1 MAKRSITTRVLWFTV
16 PCYQKTDVH
25 QILDWK
31 DRGGGGAFV
40 EIWVKSEG
48 ERETEKQEE
57 RNEGVQ
63 ESLYKAKRIAVGEVP
78 KKQDQLTMSIL

>member
-1 MAKRSITTRVLWFTV
+1 
-16 PCYQKTDVH
+16 
-25 QILDWK
+25 
-31 DRGGGGAFV
+31 
-40 EIWVKSEG
+40 VKSEG

-78 KKQDQLTMSIL
+78 KKQD